1 MPIFCSDFSPGA
13 GTTELLK
20 CVLSRKLE
28 GLLLLQHQLSLEV
41 PQAIQLITA
50 ARLFSAPP
58 DGVGPH
64 RL

>member
-1 MPIFCSDFSPGA
+1 MPIYCTNFSPEA
-13 GTTELLK
+13 GTTEELK

-41 PQAIQLITA
+41 PQAIQLVTA
-50 ARLFSAPP
+50 ARLFPAPP